1 MPTLKLE
8 AVEFF
13 HVRRRL
19 PHPFTISVGSI
30 EAREFLVMRGY
41 ADGLVVYGE
50 ANVDAQPFYT
60 SETVGTVWQIA
71 SQCLLPKI
79 WGKKF
84 ENIEQMRA
92 TWAGVRGHE
101 FAKAA
106 IEHLFW
112 DLLGRQTG
120 RSLQSL
126 LGGDQANLP
135 TQVEIGTSHSIVS
148 NLQGLLDEIGAV
160 QAEGIRRVKIK
171 IQPGWDKQPLQAIRR
186 EYSGLTLLADANGAY
201 NLSHRAQLQQLD
213 SFEMAMLEQPLT
225 AGDIVDHAQLAQNL
239 KTPLCLDESA
249 HDFHTV
255 QSALKIS
262 ACEIINIKVGR
273 VGGLTEAVKIHDLC
287 RAQNV
292 PVWCGRR
299 TGSGITIASELALSS
314 LPGFSFP
321 TDHAIDFLQEPLDH
335 FVEREQFVRHGA
347 FVEVPKKPG
356 IGVEVNE
363 RLLEKITLHRE
374 KFTP

>member
-1 MPTLKLE
+1 MPDLKLD
-8 AVEFF
+8 AVEFL
-13 HVRRRL
+13 HVKRRL

-30 EAREFLVMRGY
+30 AAREFLVMRGH
-41 ADGLVVYGE
+41 ADGLTVYGE

-60 SETVGTVWQIA
+60 SETIGTVWQIA

-79 WGKKF
+79 LGKTF
-84 ENIEQMRA
+84 ESIAQVRA

-112 DLLGRQTG
+112 DLLGKQTG

-126 LGGDQANLP
+126 LGREK
-135 TQVEIGTSHSIVS
+135 TEIEIGTSHSIVS

-160 QAEGIRRVKIK
+160 QEEGIRRVKIK
-171 IQPGWDKQPLQAIRR
+171 IQPGWDSEPLHAIRR
-186 EYSGLTLLADANGAY
+186 EYSALTLLADANGAY
-201 NLSHRAQLQQLD
+201 DLSHRAQLKNLD
-213 SFEMAMLEQPLT
+213 QFGMAMIEQPLT
-225 AGDIVDHAQLAQNL
+225 AGDIVDHAELRRKI
-239 KTPLCLDESA
+239 KTPICLDESA

-255 QSALKIS
+255 QSALKIG
-262 ACEIINIKVGR
+262 ACDIINIKVGR
-273 VGGLTEAVKIHDLC
+273 VGGLSESLKIHDLC
-287 RAQNV
+287 HAQNV

-335 FVEREQFVRHGA
+335 FVEREQFVRRGA
-347 FVEVPKKPG
+347 FVEVPQKPG
-356 IGVEVNE
+356 IGVQVNE
-363 RLLEKITLHRE
+363 KMLEKLTLHRE
-374 KFTP
+374 KFAAK

>member
-1 MPTLKLE
+1 MF
-8 AVEFF
+8 A
-13 HVRRRL
+13 
-19 PHPFTISVGSI
+19 
-30 EAREFLVMRGY
+30 A
-41 ADGLVVYGE
+41 
-50 ANVDAQPFYT
+50 
-60 SETVGTVWQIA
+60 
-71 SQCLLPKI
+71 KI
-79 WGKKF
+79 LGRTF
-84 ENIEQMRA
+84 ENIGQVRA

-112 DLLGRQTG
+112 DVLGRQTG

-126 LGGDQANLP
+126 LGEGHDNLRS
-135 TQVEIGTSHSIVS
+135 QIEIGTSHSIAS
-148 NLQGLLDEIGAV
+148 NLQALLDEIGAV
-160 QAEGIRRVKIK
+160 QSEGIRRLKIK
-171 IQPGWDKQPLQAIRR
+171 IQLGWDYKPLHAIRR

-201 NLSHRAQLQQLD
+201 DLLLRAQLEQLD
-213 SFEMAMLEQPLT
+213 RFSMAMLEQPLT
-225 AGDIVDHAQLAQNL
+225 AGDIVDHAQLRQSL

-273 VGGLTEAVKIHDLC
+273 VGGLTEALKIHDLC

-314 LPGFSFP
+314 LPGFTFP

-347 FVEVPKKPG
+347 FVEMPKKPG

-363 RLLEKITLHRE
+363 GMLEKLTLHRE
-374 KFTP
+374 KFAT